1 MAPSII
7 KRQFDMC
14 LDCQIMFQTDERVKI
29 EANLME
35 KLKSETNLN
44 TVVNWKV
51 NISHAI
57 R

>member
-1 MAPSII
+1 
-7 KRQFDMC
+7 MC